1 MRAVGITSFGGPDE
15 LHLVDLP
22 IPEPGDGELRIKVAA
37 ATVNPSDAASRAGA
51 FGPPPHGDG
60 PPYVA
65 GWELAGIVDAAGP
78 GAGWQPGERVL
89 AIVFPY
95 ATGRGAQAEYV
106 VVPGDSVARVP
117 DGVSLAEAATL
128 PMNGLTARLA
138 LDKLGLQ
145 PGQTIAVTG
154 AAGAVGGYVMQLA
167 VTAGLRVIG
176 DASAADTQLVK
187 SLGADIVVGRGL
199 DVAAA
204 IRRAVP
210 DGVDAVVDA
219 ALIGP
224 PVLAAIRDGG
234 QLIAVRPFPGD
245 SERGI
250 TVTPVFV
257 LDYVHEAAKLAE
269 LATLVA
275 DGKITLRVAREIP
288 AADAPQAHR
297 QLEAGGTR
305 GRLVLTF

>member
-1 MRAVGITSFGGPDE
+1 MRAVGLTTFGDPDVLHMVE
-15 LHLVDLP
+15 LPL
-22 IPEPGDGELRIKVAA
+22 PEPDSGQVRIKVAA
-37 ATVNPSDAASRAGA
+37 ATVNPSDTALRAGA

-65 GWELAGIVDAAGP
+65 GWELAGVIDAVGP
-78 GAGWQPGERVL
+78 GTGWQPGERVF
-89 AIVFPY
+89 AIVVPY

-106 VVPGDSVARVP
+106 VAAGDSVGRVP

-138 LDKLGLQ
+138 LDKLGLR

-167 VTAGLRVIG
+167 ATEGLQVIG
-176 DASAADTQLVK
+176 DAHSADAELVK
-187 SLGADIVVGRGL
+187 SLGAEIVVARGP

-204 IRRAVP
+204 IRDAVP
-210 DGVDAVVDA
+210 EGVDAVVDA

-234 QLIAVRPFPGD
+234 QLIAVRPFAGQT
-245 SERGI
+245 ERGI
-250 TVTPVFV
+250 TITLVLVTEYAR
-257 LDYVHEAAKLAE
+257 DAARLAE
-269 LATLVA
+269 LARLVT
-275 DGKITLRVAREIP
+275 DGKVTLRVAREIP
-288 AADAPQAHR
+288 AAEAAQAHR